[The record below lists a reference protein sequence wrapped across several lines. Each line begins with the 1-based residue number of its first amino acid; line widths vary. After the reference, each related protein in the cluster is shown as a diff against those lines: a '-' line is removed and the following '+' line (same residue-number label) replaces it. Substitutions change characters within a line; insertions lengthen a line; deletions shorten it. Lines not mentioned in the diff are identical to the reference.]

1 VPRDL
6 LSKVRCPGCGGPDI
20 RSSQRG
26 GILDNIMTMFRRSPY
41 RCRNCRRRFF
51 ILDSSKPEPAVEEKE
66 EKEA

>member
-1 VPRDL
+1 
-6 LSKVRCPGCGGPDI
+6 
-20 RSSQRG
+20 
-26 GILDNIMTMFRRSPY
+26 MTMFRRSPY